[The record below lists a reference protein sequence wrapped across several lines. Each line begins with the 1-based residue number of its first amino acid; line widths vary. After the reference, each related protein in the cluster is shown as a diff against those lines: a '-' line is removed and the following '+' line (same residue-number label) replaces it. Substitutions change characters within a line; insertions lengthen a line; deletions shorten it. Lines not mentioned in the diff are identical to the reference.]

1 VAQTERRGEMVV
13 EQMSSGGADKE
24 VEGAPGVG
32 AELGAVSGSSEGDRG
47 GSSRWLNDGSM
58 TAQWWRRGRGGKWAV
73 HGRGC
78 SSYSRWRRE
87 RRAARWWW

>member
-1 VAQTERRGEMVV
+1 MVV
-13 EQMSSGGADKE
+13 KQMSSGRADKE

-58 TAQWWRRGRGGKWAV
+58 TALWR
-73 HGRGC
+73 
-78 SSYSRWRRE
+78 
-87 RRAARWWW
+87 